1 MTEAEIL
8 ALLKKFADF
17 MSQSNFLTDGFRK
30 VGMWLITCFTDILNG
45 LSHTLVNL
53 IQLLDIFDNSAFQD
67 IVNKLEP
74 IKWALLVLALIGF
87 FVLLAF
93 NRVKNAGEIPSNL
106 YMILLLTLILPF
118 IFGQLSHMSQSL
130 FKDLINDGQTPGTQ
144 IILDN
149 TTDLL
154 AVAEEGWQLKPNE
167 HLNHYKE
174 IRQIDVNEKIT
185 SPESIKHGEVFGYQ
199 LSTDAKGKE
208 VAVEIPQ
215 PSGLAD
221 YLAKDVFKANYYRN
235 HINFLQIILVQLISI
250 IALVITSF
258 KFAIIIN
265 KMFGD
270 YVLLVTAGFAD
281 MATMQ
286 RVKSLL
292 GELIGSLALIVYI
305 PVLFQIYLVA
315 VQIIQSYHFDFWTY
329 LIAFAGASWALIDGP
344 NGFQRVTGID
354 AGLRSTWALG
364 IGALAASTKLG
375 GALSKATGKVVRSAA
390 NSIGEVGAFGLGYF
404 SDKDKNQGI
413 NQRESSQFT
422 NNDKEYQNDRE
433 NTQNNQLISDRNEPN
448 QNETIDELV
457 NQNQPPIQP
466 DNATYTDDGTPFSSI
481 NDSEINGDS
490 SLPQETDKLH
500 SPNMTQA
507 LEDIQEKG
515 ISAKHSPF
523 DITQE
528 DIQKMNADE
537 DKYHSR
543 SQARNK
549 YPIEELKNHEKM
561 SALKQNNPLK
571 PYIKNKV
578 LGFDMDDQRRYTKQT
593 YLERKTDTYNV
604 GKNYRKYRELKK
616 RLAKET
622 KNHKEGDN

>member
-8 ALLKKFADF
+8 ALLKKFVDF
-17 MSQSNFLTDGFRK
+17 LSQSNFLTDVFRK
-30 VGMWLITCFTDILNG
+30 IGMWLITCFTDILNG
-45 LSHTLVNL
+45 LSQTLVNL
-53 IQLLDIFDNSAFQD
+53 IQLLNIFDNPAFQE

-74 IKWALLVLALIGF
+74 IKWGLLVLALVGF

-93 NRVKNAGEIPSNL
+93 NRVKNAGEIPTNL
-106 YMILLLTLILPF
+106 YMILLMTLMLPF
-118 IFGQLSHMSQSL
+118 VFGQLSHMSQSL

-154 AVAEEGWQLKPNE
+154 AVAEEGWRLKPNE

-185 SPESIKHGEVFGYQ
+185 SPESVKNGEVFGYQ
-199 LSTDAKGKE
+199 LSTDTKGKE
-208 VAVEIPQ
+208 IAVEIPQ

-315 VQIIQSYHFDFWTY
+315 VQIIQAFHFDFWTY
-329 LIAFAGASWALIDGP
+329 IIAFAGASWALIDGP

-404 SDKDKNQGI
+404 SDKEKSQGI
-413 NQRESSQFT
+413 NQRESSQFS
-422 NNDKEYQNDRE
+422 NSDKEYQNDRE
-433 NTQNNQLISDRNEPN
+433 NIQNNQLISDKNEPN
-448 QNETIDELV
+448 QNETVDELM
-457 NQNQPPIQP
+457 NQNQPTIQP
-466 DNATYTDDGTPFSSI
+466 DHATYNNEGMPFSSI
-481 NDSEINGDS
+481 NDSEVNGDNP
-490 SLPQETDKLH
+490 LNQESDKLR
-500 SPNMTQA
+500 SPNMDQA
-507 LEDIQEKG
+507 LDEIQAQG
-515 ISAKHSPF
+515 NRSNRSPF
-523 DITQE
+523 VVTQE
-528 DIQKMNADE
+528 DIQQMNADE
-537 DKYHSR
+537 DKYHSQQQ
-543 SQARNK
+543 SRNK
-549 YPIEELKNHEKM
+549 YPIENLKNHEKM
-561 SALKQNNPLK
+561 DALKQNNPLK
-571 PYIKNKV
+571 PYVKNKV

-616 RLAKET
+616 QLAKET
-622 KNHKEGDN
+622 KNHNEGDN

>member
-8 ALLKKFADF
+8 ALLKKFVDF
-17 MSQSNFLTDGFRK
+17 LSQSNFLTDAFRK
-30 VGMWLITCFTDILNG
+30 IGMWLITCFTDILNG
-45 LSHTLVNL
+45 LSQTLVNL
-53 IQLLDIFDNSAFQD
+53 IQLLNIFDNPAFQE

-74 IKWALLVLALIGF
+74 IKWGLLVLALVGF

-93 NRVKNAGEIPSNL
+93 NRVKNAGEIPTNL
-106 YMILLLTLILPF
+106 YMILLMTLMLPF
-118 IFGQLSHMSQSL
+118 VFGQLSHMSQSL

-185 SPESIKHGEVFGYQ
+185 SPESVKNGEVFGYQ
-199 LSTDAKGKE
+199 LSTDTKGKE
-208 VAVEIPQ
+208 IAVEIPQ

-315 VQIIQSYHFDFWTY
+315 VQIIQAFHFDFWTY
-329 LIAFAGASWALIDGP
+329 IIAFAGASWALIDGP

-364 IGALAASTKLG
+364 IGALAASTKFG

-404 SDKDKNQGI
+404 SDKEKSRGI
-413 NQRESSQFT
+413 NQRESSQFS
-422 NNDKEYQNDRE
+422 NSDKEYQNDRE
-433 NTQNNQLISDRNEPN
+433 NIQNNQLISDKNEPN
-448 QNETIDELV
+448 QNETVDELM
-457 NQNQPPIQP
+457 NQNQPTIQP
-466 DNATYTDDGTPFSSI
+466 DHATYNNEGMPFSSI
-481 NDSEINGDS
+481 NDSEVNGDNP
-490 SLPQETDKLH
+490 LNQESDKLR
-500 SPNMTQA
+500 SPNMDQA
-507 LEDIQEKG
+507 LDEIQAQG
-515 ISAKHSPF
+515 NRSNRSPF
-523 DITQE
+523 VVTQE
-528 DIQKMNADE
+528 DIQQMNADE
-537 DKYHSR
+537 DKYHSQQQ
-543 SQARNK
+543 SRNK
-549 YPIEELKNHEKM
+549 YPIENLKNHEKM
-561 SALKQNNPLK
+561 DALKQNNPLK
-571 PYIKNKV
+571 PYVKNKV

-616 RLAKET
+616 QLAKET
-622 KNHKEGDN
+622 KNHNEGDN